1 MQEYLWRVGILPE
14 YDWQPKPRPMYV
26 VMPTKESAKEYAE
39 KHLNKPFMVGKITR
53 LGKQLGGCMF
63 RG

>member
-1 MQEYLWRVGILPE
+1 MVEHLWRVGILPE
-14 YDWQPKPRPMYV
+14 YDWHPKPRALYV
-26 VMPTKESAKEYAE
+26 VMPTKEKAREYAE
-39 KHLNKPFMVGKITR
+39 KHLKAPRKVGKISR